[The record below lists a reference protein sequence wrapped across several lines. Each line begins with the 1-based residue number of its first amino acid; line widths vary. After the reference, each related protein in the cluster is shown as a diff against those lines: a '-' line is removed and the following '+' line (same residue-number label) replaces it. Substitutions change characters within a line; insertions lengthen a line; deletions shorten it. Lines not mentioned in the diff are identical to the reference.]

1 MEVGAG
7 YFIEQSTDKAKE
19 YCERKSKML
28 NENIAKLTEIIQTK
42 KLQLNKVQSEYQK
55 RIETLS
61 QQMA

>member
-1 MEVGAG
+1 
-7 YFIEQSTDKAKE
+7 
-19 YCERKSKML
+19 ML

-61 QQMA
+61 QQMAQQKQQ